1 MKVNKVDKK
10 IKEITNTMTRNEG
23 YITKMTSINERQKT
37 IIRSQMLERR
47 TQKSIIQNA
56 LRGINNVTE
65 KEDN

>member
-1 MKVNKVDKK
+1 MKINIVDKK

-37 IIRSQMLERR
+37 IIRSQMLER